1 VSRSI
6 RTSLVVALG
15 LSLAGVTLAEAARGG
30 NVRGTARTNV
40 NQSANVN
47 RTANANV
54 NRNVNANVNRN
65 VNVDRDIDVDVH
77 GGYGGCC
84 YHPVAT
90 AAAVT
95 AAAVTTAAVVGS
107 MVNTLPPACS
117 AVVINGL
124 TYQQC
129 GSAWYQP
136 QFVGGSTTYVV
147 VNPPR

>member
-1 VSRSI
+1 MSRTV
-6 RTSLVVALG
+6 RVHLVAALAVLTVG
-15 LSLAGVTLAEAARGG
+15 ATIAEAAR
-30 NVRGTARTNV
+30 NVSGSARTNV
-40 NQSANVN
+40 NRS
-47 RTANANV
+47 TNANV

-65 VNVDRDIDVDVH
+65 INVDRDVDVDVH
-77 GGYGGCC
+77 GGGWGGCC

-95 AAAVTTAAVVGS
+95 TAAVATAAVVGS
-107 MVNTLPPACS
+107 IAYSLPPACS

-129 GSAWYQP
+129 GSTWYQP